1 MGAAVHV
8 AEYVVFAVLMILN
21 LAVGLIFAFRGRAL
35 NSNTDE
41 TFLGSRTLGILPLS
55 MSILASLVTAIGL
68 VGLTAHFYTHG
79 LHFLWVTIPALIL
92 IPFISRV
99 IVPVIYKLGVT
110 SVFEYLRMRFG
121 NKVGITACSLYF
133 ILNQVQGAVSIF
145 AAGVAI
151 ATSFHVPLIWSSVAI
166 GLTGTFYT
174 ALGGLRGVVWTDT
187 LQGIIILVC
196 PLTIVIK
203 IAYDSTFQEGL
214 NLRPIADIN
223 LNPYLFEASFDLTND
238 ENVWANMIGLI
249 AAHIYRM
256 GMDQMVI
263 QRYAAARSVADAQ
276 RTVLI
281 STLLL
286 VTTSFFLA
294 SVAMALV
301 FWYRDCDPLLSGA
314 IRKIEQLVPYYVDT
328 SLSGFPGFS
337 GFFLTGVVSATL
349 STVSSVINSL
359 AATCYVDIL
368 TPYIHINERYANIT
382 TKALAFAFGSLMTIL
397 AVLVPYLGSAMR
409 IMMVMLTSTSGPFI
423 GLFLLALAFPWVNAK
438 GAAVSVI
445 ITMVLQIWAVLGKLL
460 VGVHPPRMP
469 VTLDN
474 CPGNFTFIG
483 ANVTHAWLSQEERK
497 KDIFLL
503 YRLSAYWSGVL
514 TAVLTIFIGLVVSA
528 ATGGGRHASS
538 QLRFT
543 SDVFIRL
550 WKKLNLLP
558 DSDLV
563 PEVAKEKDDCVEL
576 YDLSRAGNSVTL

>member
-1 MGAAVHV
+1 MGAVVHV
-8 AEYVVFAVLMILN
+8 AEYVVFAVLMISN

-35 NSNTDE
+35 NSNTEE

-68 VGLTAHFYTHG
+68 VGFTAHFYTHG
-79 LHFLWVTIPALIL
+79 LHLLWGTIPALFL
-92 IPFISRV
+92 MPFISRV

-187 LQGIIILVC
+187 LQGILILVC
-196 PLTIVIK
+196 PLTILIK

-214 NLRPIADIN
+214 NLRPITDIN
-223 LNPYLFEASFDLTND
+223 LKPYLFEASFDLTND
-238 ENVWANMIGLI
+238 ENVWANLIGLI
-249 AAHIYRM
+249 AGHTYRM

-286 VTTSFFLA
+286 VTSFFFLG

-368 TPYIHINERYANIT
+368 TPYVHFNERYANIT

-397 AVLVPYLGSAMR
+397 AVLVPYLGSAVR
-409 IMMVMLTSTSGPFI
+409 IIMVMHSSTAGPFV

-445 ITMVLQIWAVLGKLL
+445 ITMALQLWAVLGKLL

-474 CPGNFTFIG
+474 CPGNFTFIA
-483 ANVTHAWLSQEERK
+483 ANVTHAWLAQEERK
-497 KDIFLL
+497 KDIFPL

-514 TAVLTIFIGLVVSA
+514 TAVLTVIIGLVVSA
-528 ATGGGRHASS
+528 ATGGRRHASS

-550 WKKLNLLP
+550 WKKLNLIP
-558 DSDLV
+558 DSDLE
-563 PEVAKEKDDCVEL
+563 PEASKEKDDSLEL
-576 YDLSRAGNSVTL
+576 YDLTKAGNSVSL